1 MQQHM
6 LNLATS
12 CHAATH
18 AEPCHIMPYML
29 LADKQIP
36 LTAIAAAVMGRHDLQ
51 ITFAAGQCIPGHSK
65 NLTLKYRH
73 ENTAMA

>member
-36 LTAIAAAVMGRHDLQ
+36 LTAIAAAVMGRHHVCGWSMHSR
-51 ITFAAGQCIPGHSK
+51 TFKESHAKVQ
-65 NLTLKYRH
+65 TR
-73 ENTAMA
+73 